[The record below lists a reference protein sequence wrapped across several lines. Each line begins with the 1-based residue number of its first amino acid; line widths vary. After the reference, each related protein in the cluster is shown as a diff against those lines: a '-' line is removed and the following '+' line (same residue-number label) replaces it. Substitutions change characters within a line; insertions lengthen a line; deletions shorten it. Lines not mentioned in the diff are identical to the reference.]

1 MKWSIEEMEIVK
13 KYDTKED
20 LIKLLQGRSWNSIRK
35 IRAKIIPEKIKPCIK
50 WNDFE
55 INILIDNYKNMIKED
70 LIKLLPGRSWE
81 SIKLKSNSLLLNRSY
96 DFARESNLDI
106 LMRDETESF
115 YWIGFI
121 LADGHIS
128 NRNRI
133 SLELSIKDIDHL
145 EKFAKYIECDNI
157 SKDDVMCR
165 ILVQN
170 KDICSKICDKFDI
183 SNNKTYRPMKLNEYD
198 FQNKLIFSLIIG
210 FIDGDG
216 CISNLYKRRDCNIR
230 LHLHKSWVNNLIFI
244 ENFLYSYFSIEKSK
258 IYSKIG
264 SDGYSILTLSDNNI
278 ITKIKKECLILKLPI
293 MERKWSKIDENRVSR
308 NVIFENNK
316 NIIIELY
323 NQGLTPIEIINR
335 LNCKKGVVYKHIRK
349 LKNEIKI

>member
-1 MKWSIEEMEIVK
+1 MKWSDEEIQIIKSFDK
-13 KYDTKED
+13 KDE
-20 LIKLLQGRSWNSIRK
+20 LIKLLPNRNWDSIRK
-35 IRAKIIPEKIKPCIK
+35 IRSKIVPEKVKSCIK
-50 WNDFE
+50 WTDDE
-55 INILIDNYKNMIKED
+55 INILIDNYENMIKED
-70 LIKLLPGRSWE
+70 LIKLLPIRSWE
-81 SIKLKSNSLLLNRSY
+81 SIKLKSNSLLLNRSH
-96 DFARESNLDI
+96 DFIRKSKMCV
-106 LMRDETESF
+106 LMENKVESF

-128 NRNRI
+128 NNSRI
-133 SLELSIKDIDHL
+133 NLSISIRDLEHL
-145 EKFAKYIECDNI
+145 EKFAKYVECDNI
-157 SKDDVMCR
+157 SSDDVMCKVS
-165 ILVQN
+165 IQN
-170 KDICSKICDKFDI
+170 KDICLKLCNKFGVK
-183 SNNKTYRPMKLNEYD
+183 SNKTYEPMNLSTYSFDKEL
-198 FQNKLIFSLIIG
+198 LFSLIIG

-216 CISNLYKRRDCNIR
+216 SINKVHKRQDCNIR
-230 LHLHKSWVNNLIFI
+230 IHLHKSWLNNLIFI
-244 ENFLYSYFSIEKSK
+244 EEFLYDYFSLNKNK
-258 IYSKIG
+258 IYSTIG